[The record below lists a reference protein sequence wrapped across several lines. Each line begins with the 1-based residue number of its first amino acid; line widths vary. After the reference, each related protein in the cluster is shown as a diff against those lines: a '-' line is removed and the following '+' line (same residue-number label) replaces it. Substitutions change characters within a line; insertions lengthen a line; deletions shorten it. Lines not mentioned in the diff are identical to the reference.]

1 MILETISTPADVKKL
16 PPEQLKIL
24 AAEIR
29 SELINVTAANGGH
42 LASNLG
48 AVELTIAI
56 HRVFDCPEDRII
68 FDVSHQSYVHKMLT
82 GRRTFMHTL
91 RKYGGL
97 SGFQKRTES
106 KADPFGSGHSS
117 TSISAAAGFAAADK
131 IAGRKNITVAVI
143 GDGALTGGMAYEALN
158 NCASYDNLVI
168 ILNDNGMSISPN
180 VGATSKLLS
189 RIRVSKKYFGFKR
202 FVQKVFLAVPG
213 IGKGLVDMA
222 SGLKNWAKRHL
233 VHENLFEQ
241 LGMHY
246 FGPLDGHDISAMEDV
261 LKEAK
266 ADGKCSVV
274 HVCTKKGNGYAPSE
288 KNPAFF
294 HGVSGFDR
302 ESGLVKEGEGKSYS
316 SVFGETLT
324 RLAVMDKRIC
334 AVTAAMEYGTG
345 LAPFAK
351 AFPDRFFDVGIAE
364 EHAMT
369 FSAGLAAGGMKP
381 VFAVYS
387 TFSQR
392 AYDQLI
398 HDVALQKLPV
408 VIAMDRAGIVGAD
421 GPTHHGMFDMAYL
434 NSIPGITVWS
444 PYTETELKVCL
455 KRALDLDTPSVV
467 RYPRGNVPEGQS
479 MSDIDYAVTDFG
491 QSEFIYTVLITT
503 GSETAEAYR
512 ACEIAHANGT
522 NVRLIRLIRVKP
534 LPDISHLIKNAR
546 VIVTAEEGMKKG
558 GIGESIAAMCAQK
571 QLRARVTVCGAE
583 DFLPHG
589 DTATLRALAGIDS
602 TSLAQ
607 KLCE

>member
-1 MILETISTPADVKKL
+1 MILEKVSTPADVKSL
-16 PPEQLKIL
+16 PNEQLKIL

-29 SELINVTAANGGH
+29 SELINVTSANGGH

-48 AVELTIAI
+48 VVELTIAL
-56 HRVFDCPEDRII
+56 HRVFDSPKDRII

-82 GRRTFMHTL
+82 GRRQYLKTI

-97 SGFQKRTES
+97 SGFQKRSES

-131 IAGRKNITVAVI
+131 LAGRDNITVAVI
-143 GDGALTGGMAYEALN
+143 GDGSLTGGMAYEALN
-158 NCASYDNLVI
+158 NCAHYDNLII

-180 VGATSKLLS
+180 VGATSRLLS
-189 RIRVSKKYFGFKR
+189 RIRVSKRYFSFKR
-202 FVQKVFLAVPG
+202 FVEKVFSAVPF
-213 IGKGLVDMA
+213 IGKGLVNIARSFKDW
-222 SGLKNWAKRHL
+222 GKRHL

-241 LGMHY
+241 MGMHY
-246 FGPLDGHDISAMEDV
+246 FGPLDGHNISAMEDV
-261 LKEAK
+261 LREAK

-274 HVCTKKGNGYAPSE
+274 HVCTKKGNGYAPAE

-294 HGVSGFDR
+294 HGVSSFNRENGEIK
-302 ESGLVKEGEGKSYS
+302 ESGKTYS
-316 SVFGETLT
+316 DVFGDTLT
-324 RLAVMDKRIC
+324 RLAKMDSRIC
-334 AVTAAMEYGTG
+334 AITAAMESGTG
-345 LAPFAK
+345 LTPFAK
-351 AFPDRFFDVGIAE
+351 AFPKRFFDVGIAE

-369 FSAGLAAGGMKP
+369 FAAGLAAGGMKP

-408 VIAMDRAGIVGAD
+408 VIALDRAGIVGSD
-421 GPTHHGMFDMAYL
+421 GPTHHGMFDLSYL
-434 NSIPGITVWS
+434 NSIPNLTVWS

-455 KRALDLDTPSVV
+455 KQALDLDSPSVV
-467 RYPRGNVPEGQS
+467 RYPRGNVPES
-479 MSDIDYAVTDFG
+479 KSVSDLDYAVTDFG
-491 QSEFIYTVLITT
+491 QSEFIYNVLITA
-503 GSETAEAYR
+503 GSESAEAYR
-512 ACEIAHANGT
+512 ACEMAHANGT

-534 LPDISHLIKNAR
+534 LPDITHLIKNAR
-546 VIVTAEEGMKKG
+546 VIVTAEEGMKQG
-558 GIGESIAAMCAQK
+558 GIGESIAAMCAEK
-571 QLRARVTVCGAE
+571 GLRAKVTVCGAE

-589 DTATLRALAGIDS
+589 DISTLRALAGIDS

>member
-91 RKYGGL
+91 RRYGGL

-222 SGLKNWAKRHL
+222 SGFKNWAKRHL

-241 LGMHY
+241 MGMHY

-266 ADGKCSVV
+266 SDGRCSVV

-302 ESGLVKEGEGKSYS
+302 ESGEVKESGKSYS
-316 SVFGETLT
+316 AVFGDTLT

-392 AYDQLI
+392 SYDQLI

-408 VIAMDRAGIVGAD
+408 VIALDRAGIVGSD

-534 LPDISHLIKNAR
+534 LPDITHLIKNAR

>member
-1 MILETISTPADVKKL
+1 MILETVSTPADVKKL

-29 SELINVTAANGGH
+29 SELINVTASNGGH

-82 GRRTFMHTL
+82 GRRQFMHTL

-97 SGFQKRTES
+97 SGFQKRSES

-117 TSISAAAGFAAADK
+117 TSVSAAAGFAAADK

-158 NCASYDNLVI
+158 NCASYDNMVI

-189 RIRVSKKYFGFKR
+189 RIRVSKKYFSFKR
-202 FVQKVFLAVPG
+202 FVQKAFMAVPG
-213 IGKGLVDMA
+213 IGKGLVNMA
-222 SGLKNWAKRHL
+222 VGFKNWAKRHL

-261 LKEAK
+261 LREAK

-302 ESGLVKEGEGKSYS
+302 ETGAVKEGAGKSYS

-324 RLAVMDKRIC
+324 RLAFADKRIC

-408 VIAMDRAGIVGAD
+408 VIAMDRAGIVGSD
-421 GPTHHGMFDMAYL
+421 GPTHHGMFDMSYL
-434 NSIPGITVWS
+434 NAIPNITVWS

-546 VIVTAEEGMKKG
+546 VIVTAEEGMVKG
-558 GIGESIAAMCAQK
+558 GIGEGIAAMCASK
-571 QLRARVTVCGAE
+571 QLRARVTVCGAT

-589 DTATLRALAGIDS
+589 DGGTLRAMAGIDS
-602 TSLAQ
+602 TSLAR

>member
-1 MILETISTPADVKKL
+1 MILETVSTPVDIKAL
-16 PPEQLKIL
+16 PKEQLNIL

-29 SELINVTAANGGH
+29 SELINVTSANGGH

-48 AVELTIAI
+48 VVELTIAL
-56 HRVFDCPEDRII
+56 HRVFDCPKDRII

-82 GRRTFMHTL
+82 GRRQYLKTI

-97 SGFQKRTES
+97 SGFQKRSES
-106 KADPFGSGHSS
+106 KADPFGTGHSS

-131 IAGRKNITVAVI
+131 LAGRDNITVAVI

-158 NCASYDNLVI
+158 NCASYDNLII

-180 VGATSKLLS
+180 VGATSRLLS
-189 RIRVSKKYFGFKR
+189 RIRVSKRYFTFKR
-202 FVQKVFLAVPG
+202 LTQKVFSAVPV
-213 IGKGLVDMA
+213 IGTGLVDIA
-222 SGLKNWAKRHL
+222 RSLKDWGKRHL

-241 LGMHY
+241 MGMHY

-261 LKEAK
+261 LREAK
-266 ADGKCSVV
+266 ADGKCSVI
-274 HVCTKKGNGYAPSE
+274 HVCTKKGNGYAPAE

-294 HGVSGFDR
+294 HGVSPFDR
-302 ESGLVKEGEGKSYS
+302 ESGEIKESGKTYS
-316 SVFGETLT
+316 DVFGDTLA
-324 RLAVMDKRIC
+324 RLASIDSRIC
-334 AVTAAMEYGTG
+334 AITAAMESGTG
-345 LAPFAK
+345 LGGFAR
-351 AFPDRFFDVGIAE
+351 AYPHRFFDVGIAE

-369 FSAGLAAGGMKP
+369 FAAGLAAGGMKP

-398 HDVALQKLPV
+398 HDVALQNLPV
-408 VIAMDRAGIVGAD
+408 VIALDRAGIVGSD
-421 GPTHHGMFDMAYL
+421 GPTHHGMFDLAFL
-434 NSIPGITVWS
+434 NSIPNLTVWS

-455 KRALDLDTPSVV
+455 KQALDLDSPAVV
-467 RYPRGNVPEGQS
+467 RYPRGRVPES
-479 MSDIDYAVTDFG
+479 KSVSDLDYAVTDFG
-491 QSEFIYTVLITT
+491 QSEFIYNVLITT
-503 GSETAEAYR
+503 GSESAEAYR
-512 ACEIAHANGT
+512 ACEIAHANGV

-534 LPDISHLIKNAR
+534 LPDITHLLKNAR

-558 GIGESIAAMCAQK
+558 GLGESIAAMCAEK

-589 DTATLRALAGIDS
+589 DIGTLRTLAGIDS
-602 TSLAQ
+602 TTLAQ

>member
-1 MILETISTPADVKKL
+1 MILEKVSTPADVKSL
-16 PPEQLKIL
+16 PNEQLKIL

-29 SELINVTAANGGH
+29 SELINVTSANGGH

-48 AVELTIAI
+48 VVELTIAI
-56 HRVFDCPEDRII
+56 HRVFDSPKDRII

-82 GRRTFMHTL
+82 GRRQYLKTI

-97 SGFQKRTES
+97 SGFQKRSES

-131 IAGRKNITVAVI
+131 LAGRDNITVAVI
-143 GDGALTGGMAYEALN
+143 GDGSLTGGMAYEALN
-158 NCASYDNLVI
+158 NCAHYDNLII

-180 VGATSKLLS
+180 VGATSRLLS
-189 RIRVSKKYFGFKR
+189 RIRVSKRYFSFKR
-202 FVQKVFLAVPG
+202 FVEKVFSAVPF
-213 IGKGLVDMA
+213 IGKGLVNIARSFKDW
-222 SGLKNWAKRHL
+222 GKRHL

-241 LGMHY
+241 MGMHY
-246 FGPLDGHDISAMEDV
+246 FGPLDGHNISAMEDV
-261 LKEAK
+261 LREAK

-274 HVCTKKGNGYAPSE
+274 HVCTKKGNGYAPAE

-294 HGVSGFDR
+294 HGVSSFNRENGEIK
-302 ESGLVKEGEGKSYS
+302 ESGKTYS
-316 SVFGETLT
+316 DVFGDTLT
-324 RLAVMDKRIC
+324 RLAKMDSRIC
-334 AVTAAMEYGTG
+334 AITAAMESGTG
-345 LAPFAK
+345 LTPFAK
-351 AFPDRFFDVGIAE
+351 AFPKRFFDVGIAE

-369 FSAGLAAGGMKP
+369 FAAGLAAGGMKP

-408 VIAMDRAGIVGAD
+408 VIALDRAGIVGSD
-421 GPTHHGMFDMAYL
+421 GPTHHGMFDLSYL
-434 NSIPGITVWS
+434 NSIPNLTVWS

-455 KRALDLDTPSVV
+455 KQALDLDSPSVV
-467 RYPRGNVPEGQS
+467 RYPRGNVPES
-479 MSDIDYAVTDFG
+479 KSVSDLDYAVTDFG
-491 QSEFIYTVLITT
+491 QSEFIYNVLITA
-503 GSETAEAYR
+503 GSESAEAYR
-512 ACEIAHANGT
+512 ACEMAHANGT

-534 LPDISHLIKNAR
+534 LPDITHLIKNAR
-546 VIVTAEEGMKKG
+546 VIVTAEEGMKQG
-558 GIGESIAAMCAQK
+558 GIGESIAAMCAEK
-571 QLRARVTVCGAE
+571 GLRAKVTVCGAE

-589 DTATLRALAGIDS
+589 DISTLRALAGIDS

>member
-1 MILETISTPADVKKL
+1 MILETVSTPADVKKL
-16 PPEQLKIL
+16 PPKQLKIL

-29 SELINVTAANGGH
+29 SELINVTASNGGH

-48 AVELTIAI
+48 VVELTIAI

-82 GRRTFMHTL
+82 GRRQFMHTL

-97 SGFQKRTES
+97 SGFQKRSES

-117 TSISAAAGFAAADK
+117 TSVSAAAGFAAADK

-158 NCASYDNLVI
+158 NCASYDNMVI

-202 FVQKVFLAVPG
+202 FVQKAFMAVPG
-213 IGKGLVDMA
+213 IGKGLVNMA
-222 SGLKNWAKRHL
+222 VGFKNWAKRHL

-241 LGMHY
+241 MGMHY

-261 LKEAK
+261 LREAK

-302 ESGLVKEGEGKSYS
+302 ETGTVKEGGKSYS

-324 RLAVMDKRIC
+324 RLAFADKRIC

-408 VIAMDRAGIVGAD
+408 VIAMDRAGIVGSD
-421 GPTHHGMFDMAYL
+421 GPTHHGMFDMSYL
-434 NSIPGITVWS
+434 NAIPNITVWS

-534 LPDISHLIKNAR
+534 LPDITHLIKNAR
-546 VIVTAEEGMKKG
+546 VIVTAEEGMKNG
-558 GIGESIAAMCAQK
+558 GIGESIAAMCASK
-571 QLRARVTVCGAE
+571 QLRARVTVCGAT

-589 DTATLRALAGIDS
+589 DGGTLRAMAGIDS
-602 TSLAQ
+602 TSLAR

>member
-1 MILETISTPADVKKL
+1 MILETVSTPADVKKL

-48 AVELTIAI
+48 VVELTIAL

-82 GRRTFMHTL
+82 GRRQFMHTL

-97 SGFQKRTES
+97 SGFQKRSES
-106 KADPFGSGHSS
+106 KSDPFGSGHSS

-158 NCASYDNLVI
+158 NCASYDNMVI

-202 FVQKVFLAVPG
+202 LVYKAFMAVPG
-213 IGKGLVDMA
+213 IGKGLVNMA
-222 SGLKNWAKRHL
+222 VGFKNWAKRHL

-241 LGMHY
+241 MGMHY
-246 FGPLDGHDISAMEDV
+246 FGPLDGHNISAMEDV
-261 LKEAK
+261 LREAK

-302 ESGLVKEGEGKSYS
+302 ETGTVKEGGKSYS

-324 RLAVMDKRIC
+324 RLAFADKRIC

-351 AFPDRFFDVGIAE
+351 AFPERFFDVGIAE

-398 HDVALQKLPV
+398 HDVALQNLPV
-408 VIAMDRAGIVGAD
+408 VIALDRAGIVGSD

-434 NSIPGITVWS
+434 NSIPNITVWS

-467 RYPRGNVPEGQS
+467 RYPRGTLPEGKS
-479 MSDIDYAVTDFG
+479 MSDLDYAVTDFG

-534 LPDISHLIKNAR
+534 LPDITHLIKNAR
-546 VIVTAEEGMKKG
+546 VIVTAEEGMKNG

-583 DFLPHG
+583 GFLPHG
-589 DTATLRALAGIDS
+589 DTAALRSIAGIDS

>member
-1 MILETISTPADVKKL
+1 MILEKIHSPADVKAL
-16 PPEQLKIL
+16 PQEQMEPLCREMREFL
-24 AAEIR
+24 VRSVAA
-29 SELINVTAANGGH
+29 TGGH

-91 RKYGGL
+91 RRYGGL

-222 SGLKNWAKRHL
+222 SGFKNWAKRHL

-241 LGMHY
+241 MGMHY

-266 ADGKCSVV
+266 SDGRCSVV

-302 ESGLVKEGEGKSYS
+302 ESGEVKESGKSYS
-316 SVFGETLT
+316 AVFGDTLT

-392 AYDQLI
+392 SYDQLI

-408 VIAMDRAGIVGAD
+408 VIALDRAGIVGSD

-534 LPDISHLIKNAR
+534 LPDITHLIKNAR

>member
-1 MILETISTPADVKKL
+1 MILETVSTPADVKKL

-29 SELINVTAANGGH
+29 SELINVTASNGGH

-82 GRRTFMHTL
+82 GRRQFMHTL

-97 SGFQKRTES
+97 SGFQKRSES

-117 TSISAAAGFAAADK
+117 TSVSAAAGFAAADK

-158 NCASYDNLVI
+158 NCASYDNMVI

-202 FVQKVFLAVPG
+202 FVQKAFMAVPG
-213 IGKGLVDMA
+213 IGKGLVNMA
-222 SGLKNWAKRHL
+222 VGFKNWAKRHL

-261 LKEAK
+261 LREAK

-302 ESGLVKEGEGKSYS
+302 ETGTVKEGEGKSYS

-324 RLAVMDKRIC
+324 RLAFADKRIC

-408 VIAMDRAGIVGAD
+408 VIAMDRAGIVGSD
-421 GPTHHGMFDMAYL
+421 GPTHHGMFDMSYL
-434 NSIPGITVWS
+434 NAIPNITVWS

-546 VIVTAEEGMKKG
+546 VIVTAEEGMVKG
-558 GIGESIAAMCAQK
+558 GIGEGIAAMCASK
-571 QLRARVTVCGAE
+571 QLRARVTVCGAT

-589 DTATLRALAGIDS
+589 DGGTLRAMAGIDS
-602 TSLAQ
+602 TSLAR

>member
-1 MILETISTPADVKKL
+1 MILEKVSTPADVKSL
-16 PPEQLKIL
+16 PNEQLKIL

-29 SELINVTAANGGH
+29 SELINVTSANGGH

-48 AVELTIAI
+48 VVELTIAI
-56 HRVFDCPEDRII
+56 HRVFDSPKDRII

-82 GRRTFMHTL
+82 GRRQYLKTI

-97 SGFQKRTES
+97 SGFQKRSES

-131 IAGRKNITVAVI
+131 LAGRDNITVAVI
-143 GDGALTGGMAYEALN
+143 GDGSLTGGMAYEALN
-158 NCASYDNLVI
+158 NCAHYDNLII

-180 VGATSKLLS
+180 VGATSRLLS
-189 RIRVSKKYFGFKR
+189 RIRVSKRYFSFKR
-202 FVQKVFLAVPG
+202 FVEKVFSAVPF
-213 IGKGLVDMA
+213 IGKGLVNIARSFKDW
-222 SGLKNWAKRHL
+222 GKRHL

-241 LGMHY
+241 MGMHY
-246 FGPLDGHDISAMEDV
+246 FGPLDGHNISAMEDV
-261 LKEAK
+261 LREAK

-274 HVCTKKGNGYAPSE
+274 HVCTKKGNGYAPAE

-294 HGVSGFDR
+294 HGVSSFNRENGEIK
-302 ESGLVKEGEGKSYS
+302 ESGKTYS
-316 SVFGETLT
+316 DVFGDTLT
-324 RLAVMDKRIC
+324 RLAKMDSRIC
-334 AVTAAMEYGTG
+334 AITAAMESGTG
-345 LAPFAK
+345 LTPFAK
-351 AFPDRFFDVGIAE
+351 AFPKRFFDVGIAE

-369 FSAGLAAGGMKP
+369 FAAGLAAGGMKP

-408 VIAMDRAGIVGAD
+408 VIALDRAGIVGSD
-421 GPTHHGMFDMAYL
+421 GPTHHGMFDLSYL
-434 NSIPGITVWS
+434 NSIPNLTVWS

-455 KRALDLDTPSVV
+455 KQALDLDTPSVV
-467 RYPRGNVPEGQS
+467 RYPRGQVPES
-479 MSDIDYAVTDFG
+479 KSVSDLDYAVTDFG
-491 QSEFIYTVLITT
+491 QSEFIYNVLITA
-503 GSETAEAYR
+503 GSESAEAYR
-512 ACEIAHANGT
+512 ACEMAHANGT

-534 LPDISHLIKNAR
+534 LPDITHLIKNAR
-546 VIVTAEEGMKKG
+546 VIVTAEEGMKQG
-558 GIGESIAAMCAQK
+558 GIGESIAAMCAEK
-571 QLRARVTVCGAE
+571 GLRAKVTVCGAE

-589 DTATLRALAGIDS
+589 DISTLRALAGIDS

>member
-1 MILETISTPADVKKL
+1 MILETVSTPVDIKAL
-16 PPEQLKIL
+16 PKEQLNIL

-29 SELINVTAANGGH
+29 SELINVTSANGGH

-48 AVELTIAI
+48 VVELTIAL
-56 HRVFDCPEDRII
+56 HRVFDCPKDRII

-82 GRRTFMHTL
+82 GRRQYLKTI

-97 SGFQKRTES
+97 SGFQKRSES
-106 KADPFGSGHSS
+106 KADPFGTGHSS

-131 IAGRKNITVAVI
+131 LAGRDNITVAVI

-158 NCASYDNLVI
+158 NCASYDNLII

-180 VGATSKLLS
+180 VGATSRLLS
-189 RIRVSKKYFGFKR
+189 RIRVSKRYFSFKR
-202 FVQKVFLAVPG
+202 ITQKVFSAVPV
-213 IGKGLVDMA
+213 IGTGLVDIA
-222 SGLKNWAKRHL
+222 RSLKDWGKRHL

-241 LGMHY
+241 MGMHY

-261 LKEAK
+261 LREAR
-266 ADGKCSVV
+266 ADGKCSVI
-274 HVCTKKGNGYAPSE
+274 HVCTKKGNGYAPAE

-294 HGVSGFDR
+294 HGVSPFDR
-302 ESGLVKEGEGKSYS
+302 ESGEIKENGKTYS
-316 SVFGETLT
+316 DVFGDTLS
-324 RLAVMDKRIC
+324 RLASIDSRIC
-334 AVTAAMEYGTG
+334 AITAAMESGTG
-345 LAPFAK
+345 LGGFAR
-351 AFPDRFFDVGIAE
+351 AYPHRFFDVGIAE

-369 FSAGLAAGGMKP
+369 FAAGLAAGGMKP

-398 HDVALQKLPV
+398 HDVALQNLPV
-408 VIAMDRAGIVGAD
+408 VIALDRAGIVGSD
-421 GPTHHGMFDMAYL
+421 GPTHHGMFDLAFL
-434 NSIPGITVWS
+434 NSIPNLTVWS

-455 KRALDLDTPSVV
+455 KQALDLDSPAVV
-467 RYPRGNVPEGQS
+467 RYPRGKVPES
-479 MSDIDYAVTDFG
+479 KSVSDLDYAVTDFG
-491 QSEFIYTVLITT
+491 QSEFIYNVLITT
-503 GSETAEAYR
+503 GSESAEAYR
-512 ACEIAHANGT
+512 ACEIAHANGV

-534 LPDISHLIKNAR
+534 LPDITHLLKNAR

-558 GIGESIAAMCAQK
+558 GLGESIAAMCAEK

-589 DTATLRALAGIDS
+589 DIGTLRTLAGIDS
-602 TSLAQ
+602 TTLAQ

>member
-1 MILETISTPADVKKL
+1 MILEKVSTPADVKSL
-16 PPEQLKIL
+16 PNEQLKIL

-29 SELINVTAANGGH
+29 SELINVTSANGGH

-48 AVELTIAI
+48 VVELTIAL
-56 HRVFDCPEDRII
+56 HRVFDSPKDRII

-82 GRRTFMHTL
+82 GRRQYLKTI

-97 SGFQKRTES
+97 SGFQKRSES

-131 IAGRKNITVAVI
+131 LAGRDNITVAVI
-143 GDGALTGGMAYEALN
+143 GDGSLTGGMAYEALN
-158 NCASYDNLVI
+158 NCAHYDNLII

-180 VGATSKLLS
+180 VGATSRLLS
-189 RIRVSKKYFGFKR
+189 RIRVSKRYFSFKR
-202 FVQKVFLAVPG
+202 FVEKVFSAVPF
-213 IGKGLVDMA
+213 IGKGLVNIARSFKDW
-222 SGLKNWAKRHL
+222 GKRHL

-241 LGMHY
+241 MGMHY
-246 FGPLDGHDISAMEDV
+246 FGPLDGHNISAMEDV
-261 LKEAK
+261 LREAK

-274 HVCTKKGNGYAPSE
+274 HVCTKKGNGYAPAE

-294 HGVSGFDR
+294 HGVSSFNRENGEIK
-302 ESGLVKEGEGKSYS
+302 ESGKTYS
-316 SVFGETLT
+316 DVFGDTLT
-324 RLAVMDKRIC
+324 RLAKMDSRIC
-334 AVTAAMEYGTG
+334 AITAAMESGTG
-345 LAPFAK
+345 LTPFAK
-351 AFPDRFFDVGIAE
+351 AFPKRFFDVGIAE

-369 FSAGLAAGGMKP
+369 FAAGLAAGGMKP

-408 VIAMDRAGIVGAD
+408 VIALDRAGIVGSD
-421 GPTHHGMFDMAYL
+421 GPTHHGMFDLSYL
-434 NSIPGITVWS
+434 NSIPNLTVWS

-455 KRALDLDTPSVV
+455 KQALDLDTPSVV
-467 RYPRGNVPEGQS
+467 RYPRGQVPES
-479 MSDIDYAVTDFG
+479 KSVSDLDYAVTDFG
-491 QSEFIYTVLITT
+491 QSEFIYNVLITA
-503 GSETAEAYR
+503 GSESAEAYR
-512 ACEIAHANGT
+512 ACEMAHANGT

-534 LPDISHLIKNAR
+534 LPDITHLIKNAR
-546 VIVTAEEGMKKG
+546 VIVTAEEGMKQG
-558 GIGESIAAMCAQK
+558 GIGESIAAMCAEK
-571 QLRARVTVCGAE
+571 GLRAKVTVCGAE

-589 DTATLRALAGIDS
+589 DISTLRALAGIDS

>member
-1 MILETISTPADVKKL
+1 MILETVSTPVDIKAL
-16 PPEQLKIL
+16 PKEQLNIL

-29 SELINVTAANGGH
+29 SELINVTSANGGH

-48 AVELTIAI
+48 VVELTIAL
-56 HRVFDCPEDRII
+56 HRVFDCPKDRII

-82 GRRTFMHTL
+82 GRRQYLKTI

-97 SGFQKRTES
+97 SGFQKRSES
-106 KADPFGSGHSS
+106 KADPFGTGHSS

-131 IAGRKNITVAVI
+131 LAGRDNITVAVI

-158 NCASYDNLVI
+158 NCASYDNLII

-180 VGATSKLLS
+180 VGATSRLLS
-189 RIRVSKKYFGFKR
+189 RIRVSKRYFSFKR
-202 FVQKVFLAVPG
+202 IIQKVFSAVPV
-213 IGKGLVDMA
+213 IGTGLVDIA
-222 SGLKNWAKRHL
+222 RSLKDWGKRHL

-241 LGMHY
+241 MGMHY

-261 LKEAK
+261 LREAR
-266 ADGKCSVV
+266 ADGKCSVI
-274 HVCTKKGNGYAPSE
+274 HVCTKKGNGYAPAE

-294 HGVSGFDR
+294 HGVSPFDR
-302 ESGLVKEGEGKSYS
+302 ESGEIKENGKTYS
-316 SVFGETLT
+316 DVFGDTLA
-324 RLAVMDKRIC
+324 RLASIDSRIC
-334 AVTAAMEYGTG
+334 AITAAMESGTG
-345 LAPFAK
+345 LGGFAR
-351 AFPDRFFDVGIAE
+351 AYPHRFFDVGIAE

-369 FSAGLAAGGMKP
+369 FAAGLAAGGMKP

-398 HDVALQKLPV
+398 HDVALQNLPV
-408 VIAMDRAGIVGAD
+408 VIALDRAGIVGSD
-421 GPTHHGMFDMAYL
+421 GPTHHGMFDLAFL
-434 NSIPGITVWS
+434 NSIPNLTVWS

-455 KRALDLDTPSVV
+455 KQALDLDSPAVV
-467 RYPRGNVPEGQS
+467 RYPRGRVPES
-479 MSDIDYAVTDFG
+479 KSVSDLDYAVTDFG
-491 QSEFIYTVLITT
+491 QSEFIYNVLITT
-503 GSETAEAYR
+503 GSESAEAYR
-512 ACEIAHANGT
+512 ACEIAHANGV

-534 LPDISHLIKNAR
+534 LPDITHLLKNAR

-558 GIGESIAAMCAQK
+558 GLGESIAAMCAEK

-589 DTATLRALAGIDS
+589 DIGTLRTLAGIDS
-602 TSLAQ
+602 TTLAQ